1 MLAIDYSTDCIKV
14 TLMASDVL
22 FEVFVEQGPEADN
35 SVFGFL
41 EERG

>member
-1 MLAIDYSTDCIKV
+1 MLAIDYGTDCIKA
-14 TLMASDVL
+14 TLMAPDVL

-35 SVFGFL
+35 LVFGWM